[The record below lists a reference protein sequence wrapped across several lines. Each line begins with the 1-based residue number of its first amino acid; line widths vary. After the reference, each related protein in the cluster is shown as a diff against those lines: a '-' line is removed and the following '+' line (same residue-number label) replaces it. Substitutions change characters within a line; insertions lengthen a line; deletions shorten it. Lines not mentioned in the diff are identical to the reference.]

1 MTPDDAIA
9 TPILPDPAVT
19 GSHRVTAPVP
29 AGAAPE
35 DVRHW
40 FDLETILELQTPPTR
55 FDQAAEAAA
64 QYRRASRSENTRR
77 AYPRRGGWEFRA
89 LPPGRRPLN
98 HPSTYRD
105 GSSR

>member
-9 TPILPDPAVT
+9 TPIWPDPAAT
-19 GSHRVTAPVP
+19 SSHRVTAPVP

-40 FDLETILELQTPPTR
+40 FDLETILELPTPTTG
-55 FDQAAEAAA
+55 FDQAAEAVA
-64 QYRRASRSENTRR
+64 QYWRASRSENTRR
-77 AYPRRGGWEFRA
+77 AYRA
-89 LPPGRRPLN
+89 AVAGSFERSPGRRPLN
-98 HPSTYRD
+98 HPRTYRD